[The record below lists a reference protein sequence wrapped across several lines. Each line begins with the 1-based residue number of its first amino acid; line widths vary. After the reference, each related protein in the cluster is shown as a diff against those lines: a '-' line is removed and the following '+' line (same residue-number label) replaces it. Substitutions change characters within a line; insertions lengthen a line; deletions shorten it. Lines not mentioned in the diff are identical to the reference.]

1 VRSLRGRLALGA
13 VLWTVG
19 LLALTPIAVTTSHI
33 VFVALSSVHAHVH
46 MAVALAIGCMV
57 AGLAVVS
64 GALRPIDRIRRR
76 LSDVRKG
83 TARRLH
89 GSYPGEIQPLVDDL
103 NALLAHSQRVVTR
116 ATAKA
121 GDLAHGL
128 KTPLA
133 VLSNEADRLTA
144 SGDAELGATIAQ
156 QVALM
161 QRQVEYHLAHARAAA
176 SGTALNTRCAVAES
190 VEGLRRTLLRLHAQR
205 ELQISTGIDPA
216 HTFGGRREDL
226 DEMLGNIIE
235 NACKWTASRISIG
248 SSLDGGRVTVTVEDD
263 GPGLEP
269 SIRASVLQRGVR
281 ADEAV
286 PGSGLGLAI
295 VRDLAEL
302 YGGSIALESAAMG
315 GLRVRLELPAGR
327 NDA

>member
-1 VRSLRGRLALGA
+1 
-13 VLWTVG
+13 
-19 LLALTPIAVTTSHI
+19 
-33 VFVALSSVHAHVH
+33 VA
-46 MAVALAIGCMV
+46 
-57 AGLAVVS
+57 
-64 GALRPIDRIRRR
+64 D
-76 LSDVRKG
+76 
-83 TARRLH
+83 
-89 GSYPGEIQPLVDDL
+89 
-103 NALLAHSQRVVTR
+103 
-116 ATAKA
+116 
-121 GDLAHGL
+121 
-128 KTPLA
+128 
-133 VLSNEADRLTA
+133 
-144 SGDAELGATIAQ
+144 
-156 QVALM
+156 
-161 QRQVEYHLAHARAAA
+161 
-176 SGTALNTRCAVAES
+176 S

-205 ELQISTGIDPA
+205 QLQISTRIDPA

-248 SSLDGGRVTVTVEDD
+248 SSLDGDRVTVTVEDD